1 MQQRS
6 QSPKMTPQ
14 AQHDEHILVVQRERL
29 FEGTT
34 AWQGL
39 NTSSFD
45 ALFATIKENQ
55 EFHPRSLMET
65 DPTYKQI
72 IPYLVFTHNNK
83 YFLMQ
88 RQAQAS
94 EQRLKNKYS
103 LGIGGHVREEDLT
116 STDIMGWA
124 KREFHEEVLY
134 KDSYKVKPLGI
145 LNDDSSPVGQVH
157 IGFVLLIEGSTN
169 EISILSEL
177 KSGHLYTLEECESF
191 YPQMEA
197 WSQVVFETIKNL

>member
-1 MQQRS
+1 MQEQS
-6 QSPKMTPQ
+6 QSPKITPQ
-14 AQHDEHILVVQRERL
+14 ASHDERILVVRREIL
-29 FEGTT
+29 FAHAG

-45 ALFATIKENQ
+45 ELLPLIKAHQ

-72 IPYLVFTHNNK
+72 IPYLVFTHKNK

-88 RQAQAS
+88 RRDQAS

-103 LGIGGHVREEDLT
+103 LGIGGHIREEDIT

-124 KREFHEEVLY
+124 KREFHEEVHY
-134 KDSYKVKPLGI
+134 EDTYTVKPLGI
-145 LNDDSSPVGQVH
+145 LNDDSNPVGQVH
-157 IGFVLLIEGSTN
+157 IGFVLLIEGSTDT
-169 EISILSEL
+169 ISIASEL
-177 KSGHLYTLEECESF
+177 KSGHLYTLEECETF

-197 WSQVVFETIKNL
+197 WSQVVFETLKRY